1 MSSSI
6 HSRPSDPQSRVGIGG
21 QSPSA
26 TILDTLKKKMSVLK
40 DELETTKDEIDRSH
54 HQLDEERRRRE
65 CVRSAGHASNT
76 QKNKNKKPESWHVV
90 HSGLKLKLFRLYLR
104 LNLKCLPCKDAYS
117 CWKKIWNVLK
127 HVWPKQHQSWMK
139 HRKQLMKVK
148 GIQKNR
154 KRRRKKTEKNVGF
167 HRQSES

>member
-21 QSPSA
+21 QASSPSA

-65 CVRSAGHASNT
+65 CVSACDLKAT
-76 QKNKNKKPESWHVV
+76 WPFQAHV
-90 HSGLKLKLFRLYLR
+90 SFML
-104 LNLKCLPCKDAYS
+104 
-117 CWKKIWNVLK
+117 
-127 HVWPKQHQSWMK
+127 
-139 HRKQLMKVK
+139 
-148 GIQKNR
+148 
-154 KRRRKKTEKNVGF
+154 
-167 HRQSES
+167 